1 MCLLLGSLNFNS
13 SGSFELNG
21 VLDRKMCLGGPA
33 HQVYFIAL
41 HIVFADPAYA
51 VYIAHKTEAAE
62 KQNEPDV
69 DQPIRPSDLSFAF

>member
-13 SGSFELNG
+13 SGSFESNG
-21 VLDRKMCLGGPA
+21 VLERKMCLGPV

-41 HIVFADPAYA
+41 HIIFADPACA
-51 VYIAHKTEAAE
+51 VYIAYKAKVAE

-69 DQPIRPSDLSFAF
+69 DQLICHSDLSFAI

>member
-1 MCLLLGSLNFNS
+1 MYL
-13 SGSFELNG
+13 
-21 VLDRKMCLGGPA
+21 GPA

-51 VYIAHKTEAAE
+51 VYIAYKAKAAE

-69 DQPIRPSDLSFAF
+69 DQPIRHSDLSFAF

>member
-13 SGSFELNG
+13 SGSFESNG
-21 VLDRKMCLGGPA
+21 VLERKMCLGPA
-33 HQVYFIAL
+33 HQVYFIEL

-51 VYIAHKTEAAE
+51 VYIACKTAE

-69 DQPIRPSDLSFAF
+69 DQPIRHNDLSFVF